1 MLSSLLWLFIFI
13 IGIIYFIKTRNDGYS
28 VYEAFYGDR
37 NKQKY
42 TYDDE
47 DDPYGDDDK
56 DEDNPYGD
64 DEDDEGNPYGD
75 DEDDEDNPYG
85 DDEDDEDDPYG
96 DDDKDDKDV

>member
-1 MLSSLLWLFIFI
+1 MLSSLLKQKKI
-13 IGIIYFIKTRNDGYS
+13 IISIIYFIKTRNDGYS
-28 VYEAFYGDR
+28 VYEEFYGEK

-47 DDPYGDDDK
+47 DDPYGDD
-56 DEDNPYGD
+56 ED
-64 DEDDEGNPYGD
+64 DEDNPYGD

-85 DDEDDEDDPYG
+85 DDEDDEDNPYG

>member
-1 MLSSLLWLFIFI
+1 MLSSLLLLFIYI
-13 IGIIYFIKTRNDGYS
+13 IGITYFIKTRHDGYS

-47 DDPYGDDDK
+47 D
-56 DEDNPYGD
+56 
-64 DEDDEGNPYGD
+64 
-75 DEDDEDNPYG
+75 NPYG

-96 DDDKDDKDV
+96 DDGDDEGDEDNPYGDDEDNPYGDDDKDDKDDKDV

>member
-1 MLSSLLWLFIFI
+1 MLSSLLLLFIFI

-47 DDPYGDDDK
+47 DDPYGDD
-56 DEDNPYGD
+56 
-64 DEDDEGNPYGD
+64 
-75 DEDDEDNPYG
+75 EDNPYG

-96 DDDKDDKDV
+96 DDEDDEDNPYGDDDKDV

>member
-28 VYEAFYGDR
+28 VYEEFYGDR

-42 TYDDE
+42 TY
-47 DDPYGDDDK
+47 
-56 DEDNPYGD
+56 
-64 DEDDEGNPYGD
+64 
-75 DEDDEDNPYG
+75 DDEDNPYG

-96 DDDKDDKDV
+96 DDEDDEDNPYGDDEDNPYGDDDKDDKDDKDV